1 MSRFVAGTCWHYG
14 LNTDIC
20 GALVEAISGVPFA
33 EFLSARASR
42 DRSEELTI
50 GRIVYCTLHGHC
62 VESCRVY
69 WAGLY
74 DPPLRT

>member
-33 EFLSARASR
+33 EFLSARLLTPLGMVDTGFWVPDAHI
-42 DRSEELTI
+42 RS
-50 GRIVYCTLHGHC
+50 
-62 VESCRVY
+62 
-69 WAGLY
+69 
-74 DPPLRT
+74 LRLADSHPAWLSGYKYILL